1 MIIHL
6 PHSSRFIP
14 EEYRSQFV
22 LSEESL
28 RHEMDAMTDSF
39 TDELFEFDSADDT
52 VVKVIFPVSRLLV
65 DPERFADDRLEP
77 MSGQGMGVLYS
88 KTSTGDRLRRNL
100 AAEEREELLE
110 RYYYPH
116 QQRVSEAVRREVET
130 AGVSLIVDGHSFPD
144 QALPCYDYGAGPSPD
159 FCLGTDSFHTPAEL
173 IEAVSRKIEEFGYS
187 VKLNDPF
194 AGAFVPSDY
203 YRKNKRVFALMIE
216 VNRRLYMDE
225 STAEK
230 AESFPLIQRHTA
242 EILKAAKVWLE
253 SIPIT
258 RDDSLT
264 P

>member
-28 RHEMDAMTDSF
+28 HREMNAMTDSF
-39 TDELFEFDSADDT
+39 TDELFEFDPEDNT
-52 VVKVIFPVSRLLV
+52 IVRVVFPVSRLLV
-65 DPERFADDRLEP
+65 DPERFADDEMEP
-77 MSGQGMGVLYS
+77 MSRQGMGVLYS
-88 KTSTGDRLRRNL
+88 KTSTRDRLRRDL
-100 AAEEREELLE
+100 AAEEREDLLE

-116 QQRVSEAVRREVET
+116 QQRVSEAVGREVET

-144 QALPCYDYGAGPSPD
+144 HALPCHDYGQGPSPD
-159 FCLGTDSFHTPAEL
+159 FCLGTDAFHTPTDL
-173 IEAVSRKIEEFGYS
+173 IETVRQKIEELGYS

-203 YRKNKRVFALMIE
+203 YQKNKQLFALMIE

-230 AESFPLIQRHTA
+230 AESFPLFRRRTA
-242 EILKAAKVWLE
+242 EILKAAKEWLE
-253 SIPIT
+253 SVSIT